1 MSKQDQSLY
10 ELGRKLDD
18 SIDGLS
24 KRDLTIHLESICYG
38 IEEGDYTKRLNSDEI
53 SERKSRLADVS
64 IQISKLEEEK
74 KDLMDEM
81 KGRVDP
87 VKKDLKELIEVIK
100 SKSVSKSGRL
110 FLFDDTEKGVMY
122 KFDETGVCVDQR
134 PLTPEE
140 RQQKLRAEMKLRRA
154 E

>member
-1 MSKQDQSLY
+1 MSTKNQDPY

-18 SIDGLS
+18 SIDGMS
-24 KRDLTIHLESICYG
+24 KIEMARHLEAICYG

-53 SERKSRLADVS
+53 AERKSRLADVS
-64 IQISKLEEEK
+64 IHISKLEQEK

-81 KGRVDP
+81 KGRLDP
-87 VKKDLKELIEVIK
+87 VKKDLQCLIEVIK

-110 FLFDDTEKGVMY
+110 FLFDDTSKGMMY
-122 KFDETGVCVDQR
+122 KFDDSGVCVDQR
-134 PLTPEE
+134 PITPEE
-140 RQQKLRAEMKLRRA
+140 RQQKLREDMKLRRA

>member
-1 MSKQDQSLY
+1 MSKKDQSLF

-24 KRDLTIHLESICYG
+24 KRDLALHLEGLCYSM
-38 IEEGDYTKRLNSDEI
+38 EEGDYTKRLNSDEI

-64 IQISKLEEEK
+64 IQISKLEQEK

-110 FLFDDTEKGVMY
+110 FLFDDAEKGMMY